1 MVVSI
6 SRPSQDSLLV
16 TPQVCQTRSVT
27 ALVLASTS
35 PARLIL
41 LRSGGIEPVTIAP
54 GVDEDAVAQ
63 RANEMGLISSVEDM
77 VHILAKA
84 KAEAVAAL
92 PEAAGALVI
101 GCDSALEFAGEALG
115 KPHEPEVALAR
126 WRRMRGQTGTLHT
139 GHWLIDNRSPV
150 AGEPSPAKGIV
161 KSSKVHFAKLSDDEI
176 EKYVATGEPLK
187 VAGAFTIDGL
197 GGAFIESIEGDSHTV
212 VGLSLSALR
221 ELTLSLGVEYTSLWH
236 L

>member
-1 MVVSI
+1 M
-6 SRPSQDSLLV
+6 
-16 TPQVCQTRSVT
+16 T

-35 PARLIL
+35 PARLTL
-41 LRSGGIEPVTIAP
+41 LRSGGIEPITIAP

-84 KAEAVAAL
+84 KADAVAAL

-101 GCDSALEFAGEALG
+101 GCDSSLEFSGEALG
-115 KPHEPEVALAR
+115 KPHEPQVALDR
-126 WRRMRGQTGTLHT
+126 WKRMRGHSGTLHT
-139 GHWLIDNRSPV
+139 GHWLIDNRNPV
-150 AGEPSPAKGIV
+150 AGEPSPAIGLV
-161 KSSKVHFAKLSDDEI
+161 KSSKVNFADLSDDEI

-221 ELTLSLGVEYTSLWH
+221 SLTLQLGVEYTSLWN

>member
-1 MVVSI
+1 M
-6 SRPSQDSLLV
+6 
-16 TPQVCQTRSVT
+16 TT
-27 ALVLASTS
+27 LVLASTS

-41 LRSGGIEPVTIAP
+41 LRSGGIEPLTIAP

-63 RANEMGLISSVEDM
+63 RANELGLISSVEDM

-115 KPHEPEVALAR
+115 KPHEPQVAIDR
-126 WRRMRGQTGTLHT
+126 WKRMRGQNGTLHT
-139 GHWLIDNRSPV
+139 GHWLIDNRQPV
-150 AGEPSPAKGIV
+150 SGEPSPSTGV
-161 KSSKVHFAKLSDDEI
+161 VRSSKVHFADLSDAEI
-176 EKYVATGEPLK
+176 ETYVATGEPLQ

-212 VGLSLSALR
+212 VGLSLGALR
-221 ELTLSLGVEYTSLWH
+221 EMVLSLGVEYTSLWN